1 VHLLLCD
8 DHLLFIEILQPALEA
23 LGHTVDVATSVD
35 AALAT
40 AARRRPDVCLLDLRF
55 PRESGVEGVRRLRAQ
70 DPDLKIVVLSAVND
84 PAELSEA
91 VAAGAVGLAY
101 KMRPLEETV
110 RTIER
115 VHRGEAVVDVAVLHG
130 LVEPRQ
136 ESAAER
142 LARFLTTREREVLR
156 LLVQGRS
163 TKELAIAMGVSQ
175 STIRTH
181 IQSMLWKLGV
191 HSRIE
196 AVAFAV
202 RHRIVELPEGHGT
215 EQRAPPGGQRRAVWG
230 GRDAAPRC

>member
-23 LGHTVDVATSVD
+23 RGHTVDVATSVD
-35 AALAT
+35 AALAVV
-40 AARRRPDVCLLDLRF
+40 ARRRPDVCLLDLRF
-55 PRESGVEGVRRLRAQ
+55 PRESGVEGVRRLRVQ
-70 DPDLKIVVLSAVND
+70 DPDLKIVMLSAVTD
-84 PAELSEA
+84 PTELSKA

-115 VHRGEAVVDVAVLHG
+115 VHRGEAIVDVAVLQG
-130 LVEPRQ
+130 LIEPRQ

-142 LARFLTTREREVLR
+142 LARHLTSREREVLR

-163 TKELAIAMGVSQ
+163 TKELAVAMRVSQ

-181 IQSMLWKLGV
+181 IQSMLLKLGV
-191 HSRIE
+191 HSRLE

-202 RHRIVELPEGHGT
+202 RHRLVELPGDPGT
-215 EQRAPPGGQRRAVWG
+215 EQRAPSDDQRRG
-230 GRDAAPRC
+230 TRGRP